1 MKLTEKNF
9 VISNYST
16 RESLQNEAIFERFQK
31 MGDNA
36 NSTGLGLSIAK
47 SIAEKFGFT
56 LEYHFQNGQH
66 YFRVEFN

>member
-1 MKLTEKNF
+1 MKLTDKNF
-9 VISNYST
+9 VISNYSQSD
-16 RESLQNEAIFERFQK
+16 SLQNEDIFERFQK
-31 MGDNA
+31 TGNNP

-66 YFRVEFN
+66 YFTVKFN